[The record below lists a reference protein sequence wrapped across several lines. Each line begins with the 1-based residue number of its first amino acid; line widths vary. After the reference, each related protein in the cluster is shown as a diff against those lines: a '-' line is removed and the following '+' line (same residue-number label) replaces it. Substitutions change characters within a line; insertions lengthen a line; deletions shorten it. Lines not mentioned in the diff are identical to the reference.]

1 MHANERE
8 FPAWD
13 VARSVIGV
21 FYEVYNELGPGFLES
36 VYQDAMALALQQ
48 AGHSVARQVAVDVVF
63 RGLCVGTFR
72 ADLLIA
78 GELLVELKA
87 SRTIDQAHLAQVLNY
102 LRATRL
108 EAGLLL
114 NFGPRPQF
122 KRVVYSNG
130 RKTIVSA

>member
-1 MHANERE
+1 MNANERE
-8 FPAWD
+8 CPAWD
-13 VARSVIGV
+13 VAGSVIGV

-36 VYQDAMALALQQ
+36 VYQEAMTLALHQ
-48 AGHSVARQVAVDVVF
+48 AGLSVTRQVAVDVVF
-63 RGLCVGTFR
+63 RGLCIGTFR
-72 ADLLIA
+72 ADLLVA

-87 SRTIDQAHLAQVLNY
+87 VRAIEVAHVSQVLNY

-114 NFGPRPQF
+114 NFGPRPQI

-130 RKTIVSA
+130 RKAIVSA

>member
-13 VARSVIGV
+13 VAGSVIGV
-21 FYEVYNELGPGFLES
+21 FYDVYNELGPGFLES
-36 VYQDAMALALQQ
+36 VYQEAMALALRQ
-48 AGHSVARQVAVDVVF
+48 AGLSVRRQVAVDVVF
-63 RGLCVGTFR
+63 RGLSIGTFR

-87 SRTIDQAHLAQVLNY
+87 VRTIEQAHLAQVLNY

-130 RKTIVSA
+130 RKAIVSA

>member
-13 VARSVIGV
+13 VAGSVIGV
-21 FYEVYNELGPGFLES
+21 FYDVYNELGPGFLES
-36 VYQDAMALALQQ
+36 VYQEAMALALRQ
-48 AGHSVARQVAVDVVF
+48 AGLSVRRQVAVDVVF
-63 RGLCVGTFR
+63 RGLSIGTFR

-87 SRTIDQAHLAQVLNY
+87 ARTIEQAHLAQVLNY

-130 RKTIVSA
+130 RKAIVSA

>member
-1 MHANERE
+1 MNANQRER
-8 FPAWD
+8 PAWN

-36 VYQDAMALALQQ
+36 VYQEAMVLALYQT
-48 AGHSVARQVAVDVVF
+48 GLPVTRQVPVDVVF
-63 RGLCVGTFR
+63 RGLRIGTFR
-72 ADLLIA
+72 ADLLVA

-87 SRTIDQAHLAQVLNY
+87 VRAIEEAHVCQVLNY

-122 KRVVYSNG
+122 RRVVYSNG
-130 RKTIVSA
+130 RKVSVSA

>member
-13 VARSVIGV
+13 TARSVIGV
-21 FYEVYNELGPGFLES
+21 FYEVYNELGLGFLES
-36 VYQDAMALALQQ
+36 VYQEAMALALCQS
-48 AGHSVARQVAVDVVF
+48 GLLVARQVSVDVLF
-63 RGLCVGTFR
+63 RGLRVGTFR
-72 ADLLIA
+72 ADLVVA

-87 SRTIDQAHLAQVLNY
+87 ARAIADAHVAQVLNY
-102 LRATRL
+102 LRATYL

-122 KRVVYSNG
+122 KRVVYSNR
-130 RKTIVSA
+130 RKASVQV

>member
-8 FPAWD
+8 CPAWD
-13 VARSVIGV
+13 VAGSVIGV

-36 VYQDAMALALQQ
+36 VYQEAMALALHQ
-48 AGHSVARQVAVDVVF
+48 AGLSVARQVAVDVVF

-72 ADLLIA
+72 ADLLV
-78 GELLVELKA
+78 GGDLLVELKA
-87 SRTIDQAHLAQVLNY
+87 ARTIPEAHVSQVLNY

-122 KRVVYSNG
+122 KRIVYSNG
-130 RKTIVSA
+130 RKASGVA

>member
-13 VARSVIGV
+13 VAGSVIGV
-21 FYEVYNELGPGFLES
+21 FYDVYNELGPGFLES
-36 VYQDAMALALQQ
+36 VYQEAMALALRQ
-48 AGHSVARQVAVDVVF
+48 AGLSVRRQVAVDVVF
-63 RGLCVGTFR
+63 RGLSMGTFR

-87 SRTIDQAHLAQVLNY
+87 ARTIEQAHLAQVLNY

-130 RKTIVSA
+130 RKAIVSA

>member
-1 MHANERE
+1 MNANERE

-13 VARSVIGV
+13 TARGVIGV

-36 VYQDAMALALQQ
+36 VYLEAMVLALHQS
-48 AGHSVARQVAVDVVF
+48 GVSVTRQVAVDVVF
-63 RGLCVGTFR
+63 RGLCIGTFR
-72 ADLLIA
+72 ADLLVA

-87 SRTIDQAHLAQVLNY
+87 VRTIEEAHVAQVLNY

-122 KRVVYSNG
+122 KRIVYSDK
-130 RKTIVSA
+130 RKAAVAV

>member
-36 VYQDAMALALQQ
+36 VYQDAMGLALQQ
-48 AGHSVARQVAVDVVF
+48 AGLSVARQVAVDVVF

-87 SRTIDQAHLAQVLNY
+87 ARTIDQAHLAQVLNY

-122 KRVVYSNG
+122 KRVVYSHG
-130 RKTIVSA
+130 RKAVASA

>member
-1 MHANERE
+1 M
-8 FPAWD
+8 
-13 VARSVIGV
+13 

-36 VYQDAMALALQQ
+36 VYLEAMVLALHQS
-48 AGHSVARQVAVDVVF
+48 GVSVTRQVAVDVVF
-63 RGLCVGTFR
+63 RGLCIGTFR
-72 ADLLIA
+72 ADLLVA

-87 SRTIDQAHLAQVLNY
+87 VRTIEEAHVAQVLNY

-122 KRVVYSNG
+122 KRIVYSNK
-130 RKTIVSA
+130 RKAAVAV

>member
-1 MHANERE
+1 MNPSERE
-8 FPAWD
+8 CPAWD
-13 VARSVIGV
+13 VAGSVIGV

-36 VYQDAMALALQQ
+36 VYQEAMALALSQ
-48 AGHSVARQVAVDVVF
+48 AGLPVTRQVPVDVVF
-63 RGLCVGTFR
+63 RGLRVGTFR
-72 ADLLIA
+72 ADLLVA

-87 SRTIDQAHLAQVLNY
+87 VRAIEEAHVSQALNY
-102 LRATRL
+102 LRATSL

-130 RKTIVSA
+130 RKAFVRV

>member
-13 VARSVIGV
+13 VAGSVIGV
-21 FYEVYNELGPGFLES
+21 FYDVYNELGHGFLES
-36 VYQDAMALALQQ
+36 VYQEAMALALRQ
-48 AGHSVARQVAVDVVF
+48 AGLSVRRQVAVDVVF
-63 RGLCVGTFR
+63 RGLSMGTFR

-87 SRTIDQAHLAQVLNY
+87 ARTIEQAHLAQVLNY

-130 RKTIVSA
+130 RKAIVSA